1 MYMKSSDAKP
11 LIAVWNFLLKL
22 AFFSFYVN
30 VQLFHFNSNENS
42 LIKVKLHRSLIK
54 MLILEENV
62 KRHLEAFASELSRSL
77 SLSLSLSIYIYI
89 YIYIQ
94 SWSELLAP
102 LVNMI
107 KEGCEN

>member
-1 MYMKSSDAKP
+1 
-11 LIAVWNFLLKL
+11 
-22 AFFSFYVN
+22 
-30 VQLFHFNSNENS
+30 
-42 LIKVKLHRSLIK
+42 
-54 MLILEENV
+54 MLILEEIF
-62 KRHLEAFASELSRSL
+62 KRHLEAFASELSL
-77 SLSLSLSIYIYI
+77 SLSL